1 MSVERL
7 GLKWIE
13 VDLDIFESNLKA
25 MLKHSRA
32 QSIIPVIKADAYG
45 HGATALARVSEL
57 MGLPMVAVAT
67 MDEALAL
74 RRQFIKMPILV
85 MGALPQSAISDL
97 ITYRI
102 TPTLC
107 DRDFAIVLQRQSRML
122 GRKMPYHLYV
132 DSGMGRMGQA
142 PSELLTWVE
151 ELKTLDHI
159 FCEGV
164 YSHFAV
170 SDETDEHSAIF
181 TQEQIQRFLH
191 FVEKSNLKGKLH
203 LANSGAVIAHPE
215 SHLHYLRP
223 GLLSYGIS
231 PRGDHVSID
240 GVRPIMRL
248 CCRPLIIK
256 HMKAGD
262 SIGYGR
268 SFVLRQDSKVM
279 TLPVG
284 YADGIP
290 RNLGPHLQ
298 VGYRDKLYPVVGR
311 VCMDMMMVLIGEDD
325 IPSDA
330 EIVLLGQGALPI
342 EDWSRDSGRIP
353 YELLTGL
360 GKRWSR
366 CYLKGQQVVDIV
378 RPE

>member
-1 MSVERL
+1 M
-7 GLKWIE
+7 
-13 VDLDIFESNLKA
+13 DLDIFESNLKI
-25 MLKHSRA
+25 MLSHSQA
-32 QSIIPVIKADAYG
+32 QSLIPVIKADAYG
-45 HGATALARVSEL
+45 HGATALARVCEQ

-67 MDEALAL
+67 MDEAIAL
-74 RRQFIKMPILV
+74 RRQFIKIPILV
-85 MGALPQSAISDL
+85 MGALPQAAISDL
-97 ITYRI
+97 LTYRI

-107 DRDFAIVLQRQSRML
+107 DRDFAIVLQRQSRLL
-122 GRKMPYHLYV
+122 GRKTAFHLYV
-132 DSGMGRMGQA
+132 DSGMGRMGQG
-142 PSELLTWVE
+142 PEELLLWVD
-151 ELKTLDHI
+151 ELKSLDHI
-159 FCEGV
+159 FCEGI

-170 SDETDEHSAIF
+170 SDEIDEHSEHF
-181 TQEQIQRFLH
+181 SQQQLQRLLQ
-191 FVEKSNLKGKLH
+191 FVEASNIKAKLH
-203 LANSGAVIAHPE
+203 MANSGGVIGHPE

-231 PRGDHVSID
+231 PRSDHRSIE
-240 GVRPIMRL
+240 GIRPIMRL
-248 CCRPLIIK
+248 CCRPLFIK
-256 HMKAGD
+256 NMKAGD

-268 SFVLRQDSKVM
+268 SYVLPHDAKVM

-290 RNLGPHLQ
+290 RNLGPHLK
-298 VGYRDKLYPVVGR
+298 VGYKNKCYPVVGR
-311 VCMDMMMVLIGEDD
+311 ICMDMMMVLIGEDE
-325 IPSDA
+325 IPSEA

-366 CYLKGQQVVDIV
+366 CYTKGQQVVDIV